1 MENSGDT
8 PACLAT
14 PLGAGG
20 GEHYRAL
27 FDAIDQGLCII
38 ELLFDEERRPVD
50 CRFIEVNPAFE
61 RQTGLKDAVG
71 RRMRELAPG
80 HEEEWFQICG
90 RVAVTREPLRITQH
104 ARALHRWFDV
114 HAVPI
119 GEPEA
124 RQVAILFEDVTHRR
138 RMEEDLRQGEEQLR
152 LIFESATEYAM
163 VVSDCERKVTRWNS
177 GAERL
182 LGYTE
187 KEILG
192 RSADILFTEED
203 RASGQP
209 QKEASIATEKG
220 RAINERWH
228 RRKDGTR
235 FWGSGLMFP
244 LRDSGHAPSGFLKI
258 MQDRTAER
266 EVEENLRQSEE
277 RLRLAIETAELG
289 TWEYNPNER
298 VSFIDE
304 RTRELFG
311 VPPDLEPTYDV
322 YMRAVHPGDRE
333 RVNDLVGRVL
343 RGEGNGQYQDE
354 YRILRITDGMERW
367 VRAAGRVY
375 FDAQGRAA
383 HVIGTVLDISDLMK
397 AREVLTRRSEE
408 LERTVEE
415 RTRQLRDIV
424 QQLETFSYS
433 VVHDMRAPL
442 RSVQSFA
449 NILEEDYG
457 PGLDDTARGYLRRL
471 QASVA
476 RMDSLITDVLTYS
489 RVNSS
494 EATLTPVDLDQLMHE
509 IVEQYP
515 QFQESRQNVVVQ
527 SPLPIVLGNR
537 ALLTQCISNLLDNAL
552 KFMPDGRTPRVVVRA
567 EPRER
572 KVRLWFED
580 NGIGI
585 AAEYRDRIFGL
596 FQRLHRSDQ
605 YPGTGV
611 GLAIVYKAVERMRG
625 SVGIESV
632 PNCGSRFWIELLLP
646 GKPSKAVSASE

>member
-1 MENSGDT
+1 MENSPDT
-8 PACLAT
+8 PTCLDEPSST
-14 PLGAGG
+14 GAGKY
-20 GEHYRAL
+20 YRAL

-38 ELLFDEERRPVD
+38 ELLFDKERRPVD
-50 CRFIEVNPAFE
+50 FRFIEVNPAFE
-61 RQTGLKDAVG
+61 RQTGLKDVAG
-71 RRMRELAPG
+71 RRMRELAEL
-80 HEEEWFQICG
+80 EEEWFQIHG
-90 RVAVTREPLRITQH
+90 RVAVTREPVRFTRQ
-104 ARALHRWFDV
+104 ARALERWFDV
-114 HAVPI
+114 YAFPI
-119 GEPEA
+119 GDPEA
-124 RQVAILFEDVTHRR
+124 NRVAILFEDVTRR
-138 RMEEDLRQGEEQLR
+138 RRVEEGLRQGEQQLR

-163 VVSDCERKVTRWNS
+163 VVSDCERNVTRWNS

-182 LGYTE
+182 LGYRE
-187 KEILG
+187 EEILG
-192 RSADILFTEED
+192 RSGDILFTEED

-220 RAINERWH
+220 RAVNERWH

-244 LRDSGHAPSGFLKI
+244 LRDGDNAPNGFLKI
-258 MQDRTAER
+258 MRDRTAER

-277 RLRLAIETAELG
+277 RLRLAIDTAELG
-289 TWEYNPNER
+289 TWEYNPHER
-298 VSFIDE
+298 LSFIDE

-311 VPPDLEPTYDV
+311 VPHDLETTYDV
-322 YMRAVHPGDRE
+322 YMRAIHPGDRE

-343 RGEGNGQYQDE
+343 NGEGNGHYRDE
-354 YRILRITDGMERW
+354 YRVVRITDGAERW
-367 VRAAGRVY
+367 VRAAGRVH
-375 FDAQGRAA
+375 FDACGRAT
-383 HVIGTVLDISDLMK
+383 HVIGTVLDISDLMN
-397 AREVLTRRSEE
+397 AREVLARRSEE

-442 RSVQSFA
+442 RSVRSFA
-449 NILEEDYG
+449 NILEEEYG
-457 PGLDDTARGYLRRL
+457 ARLDETARGYLRRL

-494 EATLTPVDLDQLMHE
+494 EATLAPVNLDQLMHE

-515 QFQESRQNVVVQ
+515 QFQESRQNVIIQ
-527 SPLPIVLGNR
+527 SPLPVVLGNR

-552 KFMPDGRTPRVVVRA
+552 KFMPADRAPRVLVRA
-567 EPRER
+567 ERHGGR
-572 KVRLWFED
+572 TRVWFED

-585 AAEYRDRIFGL
+585 PGEYRDRIFGL

-611 GLAIVYKAVERMRG
+611 GLAIVHKAVERMRG
-625 SVGIESV
+625 TVGLESF
-632 PNCGSRFWIELLLP
+632 PGRGSRFWIELLLP
-646 GKPSKAVSASE
+646 EKRPASATGE